1 MRRRSPPSTAG
12 WAAGPEGDFA
22 GPRVAASAPRCY
34 RARGPMRAGSAK
46 GLSMASD
53 AEELLELRRR
63 VEALEAQV
71 LTLVGRVESLEA
83 GDGGQQPDFHMAVEA
98 PTV

>member
-1 MRRRSPPSTAG
+1 
-12 WAAGPEGDFA
+12 
-22 GPRVAASAPRCY
+22 
-34 RARGPMRAGSAK
+34 
-46 GLSMASD
+46 MASD